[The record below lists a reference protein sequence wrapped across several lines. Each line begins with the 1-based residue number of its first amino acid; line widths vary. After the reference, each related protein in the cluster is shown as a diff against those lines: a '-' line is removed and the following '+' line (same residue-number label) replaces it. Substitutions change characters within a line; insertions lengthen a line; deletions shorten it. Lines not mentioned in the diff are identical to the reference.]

1 MDVEPGETQQVFET
15 GAVGEVA
22 LDGEGG
28 EGFVDVGDVDVAGGE
43 GAVVII
49 FFFFFF
55 FWSC

>member
-1 MDVEPGETQQVFET
+1 MFET

-28 EGFVDVGDVDVAGGE
+28 EGFAEVGDVDVGGGE

-49 FFFFFF
+49 FFFCCCCCGFV
-55 FWSC
+55 